1 MKKDL
6 SLAIN
11 SAQGEKEKIMFGLK
25 ALEKYSK
32 MIERQLGSKDF
43 SNVINHL

>member
-11 SAQGEKEKIMFGLK
+11 SSKGDKEKIMFGLK

-32 MIERQLGSKDF
+32 IIERQLGSKDF
-43 SNVINHL
+43 SNIINHL